1 MSFLHSRK
9 ATFFRNKLACANL
22 ERAFMKLTIALA
34 GNPNS
39 GKTTLF
45 NELTGSTQYVGNWP
59 GVTVEKKEGS
69 LLSNRAMT
77 IVDLPGIY
85 SLSPYTLEEV
95 VTRDYLL
102 SGAPNVI
109 IDVIDA
115 SNLER
120 NLYLATQLLELG
132 IPMVLALNMT
142 DIVEKRG
149 DQIDL
154 AKLERILG
162 CPVIA
167 ISALRKRSLD
177 QLIDQA
183 IKAAESSIHQR
194 PSYFLPSFAAQ
205 LLDIEQSWVPIQ
217 ELKAPKYW
225 YVIKLLEKDSR
236 IQLQLTPL
244 EERDFQK
251 RIHTLENDYKDD
263 SESIVISERY
273 RFISQV
279 IEQILVRKLQGD
291 STPSDRIDRIVTN
304 RYLALP
310 IFALVMFLVY
320 FISVTTIGGMA
331 TDWVNDVLFGEI
343 LYGNI
348 SAFLINNGATEW
360 VQSLVLDG
368 IIGGIGAV
376 LGFLPQM
383 IVLFLFLG
391 ILEDIGYMAR
401 VAFILDRIF
410 RRFGLSGK
418 SFIPMLIGTGCSVPG
433 IMAARTIDQQRDRRM
448 TIITTP
454 FIPCSAKLPIIALIA
469 GALFPNSSLI
479 APSAYF
485 VGIGAVIVSGIILKK
500 TKTFA
505 GEAAPFV
512 MELPSYHIP
521 NGRNL
526 LRHVYVRALSFVKK
540 AGTIIFLASVT
551 IWFLS
556 SFNYSLNWVEPS
568 SSMLASIGNVI
579 APIFSPLGWGQW
591 QAAVAS
597 ITGLVAKE
605 SIVSTFG
612 ILYGVESVTENGME
626 VWENVRAAFTP
637 LAGYSFL
644 TFNLLCAPCFA
655 SIGATKREMGSA
667 KWTWFTVLYQT
678 IFAYLVSMI
687 IYQLGLLIGTGIIT
701 VWTLISIMMI
711 MSFLYLIFRKT
722 PQRSKRPE

>member
-154 AKLERILG
+154 AQLERILG

-205 LLDIEQSWVPIQ
+205 LLDIEQSWVPVQ
-217 ELKAPKYW
+217 ELKAPKQW

-236 IQLQLTPL
+236 IQLQLTTL

-279 IEQILVRKLQGD
+279 IEQILVRKHQGD

-526 LRHVYVRALSFVKK
+526 LRHVYVRSLSFVKK

-579 APIFSPLGWGQW
+579 TPIFSPLGWGQW

-678 IFAYLVSMI
+678 IFAYLISMI
-687 IYQLGLLIGTGIIT
+687 IYQLGLLIGTGIMT

-711 MSFLYLIFRKT
+711 LFFLYLIFRKD

>member
-154 AKLERILG
+154 AQLKRILG

-205 LLDIEQSWVPIQ
+205 LLDIEQSWVPVQ
-217 ELKAPKYW
+217 ELKAPKQW

-236 IQLQLTPL
+236 IQLQLTTL

-251 RIHTLENDYKDD
+251 RIQTLENDYKDD

-279 IEQILVRKLQGD
+279 IEQILVRKHQGD

-512 MELPSYHIP
+512 MELPSYHVP

-612 ILYGVESVTENGME
+612 ILFGVESVTENGME

-678 IFAYLVSMI
+678 IFAYLISMI
-687 IYQLGLLIGTGIIT
+687 IYQLGLLIGTGIMT

-711 MSFLYLIFRKT
+711 MSFLYLIFRKD

>member
-1 MSFLHSRK
+1 
-9 ATFFRNKLACANL
+9 
-22 ERAFMKLTIALA
+22 
-34 GNPNS
+34 
-39 GKTTLF
+39 
-45 NELTGSTQYVGNWP
+45 
-59 GVTVEKKEGS
+59 
-69 LLSNRAMT
+69 
-77 IVDLPGIY
+77 
-85 SLSPYTLEEV
+85 
-95 VTRDYLL
+95 
-102 SGAPNVI
+102 
-109 IDVIDA
+109 
-115 SNLER
+115 
-120 NLYLATQLLELG
+120 
-132 IPMVLALNMT
+132 
-142 DIVEKRG
+142 
-149 DQIDL
+149 
-154 AKLERILG
+154 
-162 CPVIA
+162 
-167 ISALRKRSLD
+167 
-177 QLIDQA
+177 
-183 IKAAESSIHQR
+183 
-194 PSYFLPSFAAQ
+194 LPSFAAQ

-251 RIHTLENDYKDD
+251 RIHSLENDYKDD

-711 MSFLYLIFRKT
+711 MSFLYLIFRKD

>member
-711 MSFLYLIFRKT
+711 MSFLYLIFRKD

>member
-154 AKLERILG
+154 AQLERILG

-678 IFAYLVSMI
+678 IFAYLISMI
-687 IYQLGLLIGTGIIT
+687 IYQLGLLIGTGIMT

-711 MSFLYLIFRKT
+711 MSFLYLIFRKD

>member
-154 AKLERILG
+154 AQLERILG

-194 PSYFLPSFAAQ
+194 PYYFLPSFAAQ
-205 LLDIEQSWVPIQ
+205 LLDIGQSWVPIQ

-711 MSFLYLIFRKT
+711 MSFLYLIFRKD

>member
-154 AKLERILG
+154 AQLERILG

-612 ILYGVESVTENGME
+612 ILFGVESVTENGME

-678 IFAYLVSMI
+678 IFAYLISMI
-687 IYQLGLLIGTGIIT
+687 IYQLGLLIGTGIMT

-711 MSFLYLIFRKT
+711 MSFLYLIFRKD

>member
-1 MSFLHSRK
+1 
-9 ATFFRNKLACANL
+9 
-22 ERAFMKLTIALA
+22 MKLTIALA

-154 AKLERILG
+154 AQLERILG

-678 IFAYLVSMI
+678 IFAYLISMI
-687 IYQLGLLIGTGIIT
+687 IYQLGLLIGTGIMT

-711 MSFLYLIFRKT
+711 LFFLYLIFRKD

>member
-401 VAFILDRIF
+401 VAFILDRVF

-687 IYQLGLLIGTGIIT
+687 IYQLGLLIGTGIMT

>member
-612 ILYGVESVTENGME
+612 ILFGVESVTENGME

-678 IFAYLVSMI
+678 IFAYLISMI
-687 IYQLGLLIGTGIIT
+687 IYQLGLLIGTGIMT

-711 MSFLYLIFRKT
+711 MSFLYLIFRKD